1 MKINEDITIG
11 EVVAKD
17 YRTASVFESFGIDF
31 CCKGNRTIGEVCEA
45 RDIDTK
51 DLVGDINAVLTEDK
65 EENIDYN
72 TWGLDKLTTHIE
84 QKHHKY
90 VEQQTPIIKGYLDKI
105 CEAHGHNHPELF
117 EVQKLFNISAG
128 EFVMHMRREELMLF
142 PFIKKM
148 VNAETNNEKIKK
160 ARFGTV
166 EDSIQ
171 NMMNEHV
178 DEGERFERINEIT
191 ENYKL
196 PDDACGTYK
205 VCFGYLKEFE
215 EDLHLHIHLE
225 NNILFPKAIALE
237 KELKKENSYA

>member
-1 MKINEDITIG
+1 MKITEELTIG

-17 YRTASVFESFGIDF
+17 YRTASVFESLGIDF

-65 EENIDYN
+65 EENINYN
-72 TWGLDKLTTHIE
+72 TWELDRLATHVE

-128 EFVMHMRREELMLF
+128 ELAMHMKREELLLF
-142 PFIKKM
+142 PYIKKM
-148 VNAETNNEKIKK
+148 VKAECEDKKITPPH
-160 ARFGTV
+160 FGSA

-171 NMMNEHV
+171 KMMDEHV
-178 DEGERFERINEIT
+178 NEGERFEKINEIT
-191 ENYKL
+191 QNYKL
-196 PDDACGTYK
+196 PEDACGTYQ

-215 EDLHLHIHLE
+215 QDLHLHIHLE
-225 NNILFPKAIALE
+225 NNILFPKAIVLE
-237 KELKKENSYA
+237 KELNKENSHA